1 MSARAAWRLET
12 LGFTQVYR
20 YILGKQE
27 WFAAGLPRE
36 GRLARVPRAVDVVRT
51 DVPTCGLSDRVD
63 EVRERM
69 RATGWDQ
76 CLVIN
81 DHRIVLG
88 RLQGNRLEAPAETP
102 VERIMEP
109 GPTTFRP
116 NGALQMISEWMGS
129 QNLSSVV
136 VTTFDGELLGVLFRE
151 DAERH
156 LAKQSHGH

>member
-12 LGFTQVYR
+12 LGFTQVFR
-20 YILGKQE
+20 YTSGKQE

-36 GRLARVPRAVDVVRT
+36 GRLARVPRAVDVART
-51 DVPTCGLSDRVD
+51 DVPTCELTDRAG

-76 CLVIN
+76 CLVVN
-81 DHRIVLG
+81 EHHVVLG
-88 RLQGNRLEAPAETP
+88 RLRGKRLEAPPETP
-102 VERIMEP
+102 VEQIMEP

-116 NGALQMISEWMGS
+116 NEALDMISEWMGS
-129 QNLSSVV
+129 QDLSSVLV
-136 VTTFDGELLGVLFRE
+136 STFDGELIGVVFRE

-156 LAKQSHGH
+156 LAKHSHGH

>member
-12 LGFTQVYR
+12 LGLTQVFR
-20 YILGKQE
+20 YTAGKQE

-36 GRLARVPRAVDVVRT
+36 GRLARVPQAVDIVRT
-51 DVPTCGLSDRVD
+51 DVPTCWLTDRAG
-63 EVRERM
+63 EVREQM

-81 DHRIVLG
+81 ERRIVLG
-88 RLQGNRLEAPAETP
+88 RLRGNRLEAPAETL
-102 VERIMEP
+102 VEQIMES

-116 NGALQMISEWMGS
+116 NGALDMISEWMGS

-151 DAERH
+151 DAERY
-156 LAKQSHGH
+156 LGERANGE